1 MVSNPDADPDI
12 QCLQELRDHKSHL
25 TQSPLMKAH
34 LERRFAHRRKIL
46 KEACNQ
52 FGNKQFPPHIKRS
65 LTYGHKTSQPR
76 YSMCMIPKIGSA
88 FWRQVNTAYRKT
100 VHKSVT
106 KEAYDISI
114 EYDRGSALKL
124 SNTMLTFV
132 RDPYMRLFSGYV
144 DKLFYINPS
153 FWNTLGRSVIRYNAS
168 HTKSSRGGHEVTFAE
183 LVNYVIYCHENK
195 KDIDSHFKPIS
206 QHCRFCEID
215 YTYIGKMETFKDDVV
230 YMGDVM
236 GMLNSTTIGESIL
249 KYCFHGRSE
258 TIYRLGRLVFYE
270 TRGAMERSGV
280 SLIEGLRRTWK
291 TWQIRGIISIEL
303 PFPLRANDTNIT
315 FERFNDLAQKAYKA
329 SKPSI
334 LQEARDRALRQ
345 AYSSLTYDTKVRLMR
360 EFEPEFKMFEYD
372 PMPDFVFGEYRNEE
386 NIDLFS

>member
-1 MVSNPDADPDI
+1 MGPNP
-12 QCLQELRDHKSHL
+12 QRELRDLKSPL
-25 TQSPLMKAH
+25 TQSPLMKTA
-34 LERRFAHRRKIL
+34 LERRFAHRRQIL
-46 KEACNQ
+46 KEACDQ
-52 FGNKQFPPHIKRS
+52 FGEKQFQTNVNRPLKYDR
-65 LTYGHKTSQPR
+65 KTSQPR

-88 FWRQVNTAYRKT
+88 FWRHVYTAYRKT
-100 VHKSVT
+100 VHKSKT
-106 KEAYDISI
+106 EEAYDISI
-114 EYDRGSALKL
+114 EYDRGTALRL
-124 SNTMLTFV
+124 SNTMFAFV

-144 DKLFYINPS
+144 DKLFFINPS
-153 FWNTLGRSVIRYNAS
+153 FWKKVGKYVVRYNAS
-168 HTKSSRGGHEVTFAE
+168 HAKSSRGGHEVTFAE
-183 LVNYVIYCHENK
+183 LVNYMIYCHENK

-230 YMGDVM
+230 YMSDVM
-236 GMLNSTTIGESIL
+236 GMLNYTITKETIL
-249 KYCFHGRSE
+249 KFSFHAKPD
-258 TIYRLGRLVFYE
+258 TIYRQGRHVFNGSRVE
-270 TRGAMERSGV
+270 MEGFGV

-345 AYSSLTYDTKVRLMR
+345 AYSSLTYDTKVRLMKM
-360 EFEPEFKMFEYD
+360 FEPEFKMFEYD
-372 PMPDFVFGEYRNEE
+372 PMPAFVFGEYRKED
-386 NIDLFS
+386 NIDFFYNKYSKQ